1 MALTNLEAKNLLG
14 ATLNGW
20 LLALAQGSNV
30 EDFLRLNTNAQRLL
44 NILTI
49 EPAPVLVRQEFNEDN
64 VEVDI
69 NTTGLTEAFMDSL
82 SSFFDGPGFT
92 RFLDTLRNQITV
104 NYNNPDETLTEVR
117 TTPVPDAIGIVSID
131 ISVDGDD
138 DGDMFEPTFPTF
150 PLNDTGYFVTED
162 EDEEFLASETV
173 TEPTTQPT
181 QTPVQVSELSDDD
194 EDEVDLDEVDDSTF
208 EPHPLIDR
216 NTRSRWT
223 SVGTRD
229 QMSGYVFAAYSH
241 LPYHFTRG
249 GHQYKLTL
257 SGSDFVATRV

>member
-1 MALTNLEAKNLLG
+1 MALTTTEAKNLIG
-14 ATLNGW
+14 STLNGW
-20 LLALAQGSNV
+20 LLALSQGSNV

-44 NILTI
+44 NLLTT

-64 VEVDI
+64 VEVNI
-69 NTTGLTEAFMDSL
+69 NNTGLAEAFMDSL

-92 RFLDTLRNQITV
+92 RVLDTLRNQITV
-104 NYNNPDETLTEVR
+104 SYNNPDEAELTEVR
-117 TTPVPDAIGIVSID
+117 VTSENDLPFTL
-131 ISVDGDD
+131 SVDG
-138 DGDMFEPTFPTF
+138 DGDMFEPAAR
-150 PLNDTGYFVTED
+150 LNDNGYFVT

-181 QTPVQVSELSDDD
+181 QTPVQVSELSDEDD
-194 EDEVDLDEVDDSTF
+194 EDEVFLDEIDDSTF
-208 EPHPLIDR
+208 EPHPDIDR

-223 SVGTRD
+223 TVGSGD

>member
-1 MALTNLEAKNLLG
+1 MALTTIEARNLIG
-14 ATLNGW
+14 STLNDW
-20 LLALAQGSNV
+20 LIALAQGTNMEV
-30 EDFLRLNTNAQRLL
+30 FLTQNTNAQRLL
-44 NILTI
+44 NLLTT

-64 VEVDI
+64 VEVNI
-69 NTTGLTEAFMDSL
+69 NNTGLTEAFMDSL

-104 NYNNPDETLTEVR
+104 SYNNPDGTSTLTEVR
-117 TTPVPDAIGIVSID
+117 VTSENDLPFTL
-131 ISVDGDD
+131 SVDGEV
-138 DGDMFEPTFPTF
+138 DGNEFIEE
-150 PLNDTGYFVTED
+150 L
-162 EDEEFLASETV
+162 EEFLARETG

-194 EDEVDLDEVDDSTF
+194 DEDEVVLEEIDDSTF
-208 EPHPLIDR
+208 EPHPDIDR

-223 SVGTRD
+223 TVGSGD

>member
-1 MALTNLEAKNLLG
+1 MALTTIEARNLIG
-14 ATLNGW
+14 STLNDW
-20 LLALAQGSNV
+20 LIALAQGTNMEV
-30 EDFLRLNTNAQRLL
+30 FLTQNTNAQRLL
-44 NILTI
+44 NLLTT
-49 EPAPVLVRQEFNEDN
+49 EPSPVLVRQEFNEDN

-104 NYNNPDETLTEVR
+104 SYNNPDETELTEVR
-117 TTPVPDAIGIVSID
+117 VTSENDLPFTL
-131 ISVDGDD
+131 SVDG
-138 DGDMFEPTFPTF
+138 DGDMFEPAAT
-150 PLNDTGYFVTED
+150 LNDNGDEVTED
-162 EDEEFLASETV
+162 FEFLASETV

-194 EDEVDLDEVDDSTF
+194 DEDEVVLDEMDDSTF
-208 EPHPLIDR
+208 EPHPDIDR

-223 SVGTRD
+223 TVGSVD

>member
-1 MALTNLEAKNLLG
+1 MALTNLEAKNLLR

-30 EDFLRLNTNAQRLL
+30 EDFLTSNTNAQRLL
-44 NILTI
+44 NLLTT

-64 VEVDI
+64 VEVNI
-69 NTTGLTEAFMDSL
+69 NTTGLTESFMDLL
-82 SSFFDGPGFT
+82 SSVFDGPGFT

-104 NYNNPDETLTEVR
+104 SYNNPDETEPTEWR
-117 TTPVPDAIGIVSID
+117 TIPIPDAPHTVSVDEVTIPDAPHTVSID
-131 ISVDGDD
+131 VD
-138 DGDMFEPTFPTF
+138 E
-150 PLNDTGYFVTED
+150 VTED
-162 EDEEFLASETV
+162 AESPTTDTV

-194 EDEVDLDEVDDSTF
+194 EEDELDLDEVDDSTF
-208 EPHPLIDR
+208 EPHPDIDS

-223 SVGTRD
+223 SVGPRD
-229 QMSGYVFAAYSH
+229 LMSGYVFAAYSH

-249 GHQYKLTL
+249 GQQYKLTL